1 MAENTSSIDFL
12 RCLCHNKTVRNEII
26 MANRKKVIGR
36 EVAVDFGKEIRNVP
50 AKVDTGADSSA
61 VWASDIFVDPEHV
74 LHFKLFGKGSK
85 YYTGIEHT
93 AHKYRVKLRI
103 SLAGRKLSTTFGLSD
118 RATHNYPILV
128 GRKTLSGRFIVDVSQ
143 TEYLVKRKKNTPT
156 NLNEEMKQ
164 NPYKFYK
171 ENYLNG
177 ENEK

>member
-1 MAENTSSIDFL
+1 
-12 RCLCHNKTVRNEII
+12 

-36 EVAVDFGKEIRNVP
+36 EVAVDFGEEIRNVP

-93 AHKYRVKLRI
+93 TRDFSVAMTKSSLGETALKYRVKLYI
-103 SLAGRKLSTTFGLSD
+103 SLAGRKLRTTFGLSD
-118 RATHNYPILV
+118 RATHNYPILI

>member
-1 MAENTSSIDFL
+1 
-12 RCLCHNKTVRNEII
+12 

-36 EVAVDFGKEIRNVP
+36 EVAVDFGDEIKNVP

-61 VWASDIFVDPEHV
+61 VWASDIFVDPEHT
-74 LHFKLFGKGSK
+74 LHFKLFGEGSP

-93 AHKYRVKLRI
+93 TREFSVAMTKSSLGETALKYRVKLNI
-103 SLAGRKLSTTFGLSD
+103 CLAGKKLRATFGLSD
-118 RATHNYPILV
+118 RSTHNYPILI

-143 TEYLVKRKKNTPT
+143 PDYLVKRKKNTPLG
-156 NLNEEMKQ
+156 LNEKMQK

-177 ENEK
+177 EDA